1 MNFKEILY
9 SYIYKPDYITTCL
22 NNEHH
27 NNLTKNKDYVVYKFR
42 YSDGSANQI
51 LLLNDKNKLEW
62 YSVFLYKVY
71 GDKRHQYVGAIDTFS
86 YLKPYIRKK
95 LRFNFITYS

>member
-9 SYIYKPDYITTCL
+9 SYIYKPDYITTCY
-22 NNEHH
+22 NNEYHKD
-27 NNLTKNKDYVVYKFR
+27 LTVRKEYVIYDFR
-42 YSDGSANQI
+42 YSDGSANQL

-62 YSVFLYKVY
+62 YSLFIYKTY
-71 GDKRHQYVGAIDTFS
+71 GGRIETFS
-86 YLKPYIRKK
+86 WARPYKRKK

>member
-9 SYIYKPDYITTCL
+9 SYIYKPNYITTCY
-22 NNEHH
+22 NNEYHKD
-27 NNLTKNKDYVVYKFR
+27 LTVRKEYVIYDFR
-42 YSDGSANQI
+42 YSDGSANQL

-62 YSVFLYKVY
+62 YSLFIYKIFVSN
-71 GDKRHQYVGAIDTFS
+71 RIETFS
-86 YLKPYIRKK
+86 HARPYKRKR

>member
-9 SYIYKPDYITTCL
+9 SYIYKPNYITTCY
-22 NNEHH
+22 NNQYHKD
-27 NNLTKNKDYVVYKFR
+27 LTVRKEYVVYKYR
-42 YSDGSANQI
+42 YSDGYANQL

-62 YSVFLYKVY
+62 YSIFIYKEFISNRIETFTFLRPH
-71 GDKRHQYVGAIDTFS
+71 KR
-86 YLKPYIRKK
+86 KR

>member
-9 SYIYKPDYITTCL
+9 SYIYKPDYITTCY
-22 NNEHH
+22 NNKHH
-27 NNLTKNKDYVVYKFR
+27 KNLTVNKDYIVYKFR
-42 YSDGSANQI
+42 YDDKANQL

-62 YSVFLYKVY
+62 YSVFVYKVDGY
-71 GDKRHQYVGAIDTFS
+71 RNLHIGETETFG
-86 YLKPYIRKK
+86 YLKPYKRKR

>member
-9 SYIYKPDYITTCL
+9 SYIYKPDNVITCL
-22 NNEHH
+22 NNEYHKD
-27 NNLTKNKDYVVYKFR
+27 LTIRKEYVVYNFR
-42 YSDGSANQI
+42 YSDGYANQI

-62 YSVFLYKVY
+62 YSLFIYKNFVCN
-71 GDKRHQYVGAIDTFS
+71 RIETFS
-86 YLKPYIRKK
+86 FPRPYKRKR